1 MSQLIRRTK
10 KKFGAALLIALRT
23 GAAIL
28 KTATNANSLP

>member
-10 KKFGAALLIALRT
+10 KKFGAALLIVLTAS
-23 GAAIL
+23 AAIL